1 MARINLLPWREE
13 RRKERQREFGMISGF
28 AGFVSVMIVVYAHMH
43 ISGMIETQEAR
54 NGFLTQEI
62 AQLDKKI
69 TEIKNLEKQR
79 AELLAR
85 MTVIQELQRSRPEI
99 VHVVDELV
107 STLPDGAYYTHIKQ
121 EGGKL
126 TLTGIADSN
135 GRVATFMRNLEASA
149 WLEQPSLDQT
159 QAHDKDGQR
168 GAVAYILRVSQKQP
182 QAESEAAP
190 ATAPVPAKT
199 APAPADK
206 SATP

>member
-1 MARINLLPWREE
+1 VARINLLPWREE
-13 RRKERQREFGMISGF
+13 RRKERQREFGMIAGF
-28 AGFVSVMIVVYAHMH
+28 AAFVSAVIVVYAHTFVA
-43 ISGMIETQEAR
+43 GMIETQNSR

-69 TEIKNLEKQR
+69 AEIKNLEQQR

-85 MTVIQELQRSRPEI
+85 MTVIQELQRSRPEV

-107 STLPDGAYYTHIKQ
+107 KTLPDGAYYTHIKQ

-135 GRVATFMRNLEASA
+135 GRVATFMRNLEASG

-168 GAVAYILRVSQKQP
+168 AVAYILRVSQKQP
-182 QAESEAAP
+182 KEEAE
-190 ATAPVPAKT
+190 T
-199 APAPADK
+199 APASAKTGSAPPSDK
-206 SATP
+206 SAQP

>member
-13 RRKERQREFGMISGF
+13 RRKERQREFGLIAGF
-28 AGFVSVMIVVYAHMH
+28 AAFVSVVIVVYAHMH
-43 ISGMIETQEAR
+43 ITGLIETQQAR

-69 TEIKNLEKQR
+69 AEIKNLEQQR
-79 AELLAR
+79 AQLLAR

-107 STLPDGAYYTHIKQ
+107 RTLPDGAYYTHIKQ
-121 EGGKL
+121 EGRHI

-159 QAHDKDGQR
+159 QAHDQDGR
-168 GAVAYILRVSQKQP
+168 RAVAYILRVNQKQP
-182 QAESEAAP
+182 QADSD
-190 ATAPVPAKT
+190 TA
-199 APAPADK
+199 
-206 SATP
+206 SAQP

>member
-13 RRKERQREFGMISGF
+13 RRKERQREFGVIAGF
-28 AGFVSVMIVVYAHMH
+28 AAFVSVVIVVYAHSY
-43 ISGMIETQEAR
+43 IAGMIETQDAR
-54 NGFLTQEI
+54 NHFLTQEI

-69 TEIKNLEKQR
+69 AEIRNLEKQR

-107 STLPDGAYYTHIKQ
+107 KTLPDGAYYTHIKQ

-126 TLTGIADSN
+126 TLTGVADSN

-149 WLEQPSLDQT
+149 WLEQPSLDQI
-159 QAHDKDGQR
+159 QAYDNDGQR
-168 GAVAYILRVSQKQP
+168 AVAYILRVSQKQP
-182 QAESEAAP
+182 QENAPPPPRTSHESQR
-190 ATAPVPAKT
+190 TGF
-199 APAPADK
+199 
-206 SATP
+206 